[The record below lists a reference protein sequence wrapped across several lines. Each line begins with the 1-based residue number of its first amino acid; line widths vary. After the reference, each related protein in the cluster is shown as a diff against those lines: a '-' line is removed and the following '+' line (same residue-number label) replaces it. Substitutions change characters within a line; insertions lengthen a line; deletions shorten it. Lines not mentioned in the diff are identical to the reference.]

1 MEPSDELSRGSIM
14 SLTAQAE
21 EQEAAAPPRRLRNRA
36 HRASG
41 AVSDDGGAVTVMRR
55 AQRYPCLIAYRR
67 AFIGLALAL
76 AMVMTAAV
84 TGVAAAGAARPSIRS
99 YTVPAAFGPPTVITA
114 GTDGQMWFTESGYNG
129 IARISLDGVIRDF
142 NTHDTA
148 GSNGITPGPDDRVWF
163 TANDG
168 YVEAIDRRGHVQRYP
183 LHVRSGPDSVATG
196 PDGNLWTVPVGNKI
210 GRLTPSGRLRRYAVP
225 GGLGN
230 TGAITAG
237 PDGALWFLNGNAVG
251 RITTS
256 GRVKMYPYTL
266 GVSAYVTIG
275 TIITGPDGN
284 LWFANGNAD
293 VIGRVTPQGQ
303 ITLIRVV
310 APSAPDASNIAV
322 QAVAAGADGNVWFSA
337 ADRGNGDVSASE
349 TYGYVTPAGQ
359 VFSWVTP
366 ALSRVG
372 GVGNNN
378 NVEGIAPGPDGSLW
392 FAAGGGAVA
401 KVTPY
406 PPRPV
411 TAGTLSL
418 RSGSRSLR
426 GGRVRVNLGCVGAAG
441 LFCQG
446 KVSLVDHGRR
456 TLTRGSPYFA
466 IAALPA
472 PANRQLHLAVALGR
486 SARRRLS
493 RGSVTARV
501 IIKSR
506 TGAVIASQTVT
517 LARRH

>member
-1 MEPSDELSRGSIM
+1 M
-14 SLTAQAE
+14 
-21 EQEAAAPPRRLRNRA
+21 
-36 HRASG
+36 
-41 AVSDDGGAVTVMRR
+41 SDDGGAVTVMRR

-99 YTVPAAFGPPTVITA
+99 YTLPDAFGPPTVITA
-114 GTDGQMWFTESGYNG
+114 GTDANMWVTFDTHNG
-129 IARISLDGVIRDF
+129 IGRYTLDGVVKDF
-142 NTHDTA
+142 SALGPGIPHML
-148 GSNGITPGPDDRVWF
+148 GITAGPDDRVWF
-163 TANDG
+163 TQENG
-168 YVEAIDRRGHVQRYP
+168 RVEAIDRRGHVRQYP
-183 LHVRSGPDSVATG
+183 LPLRTVSGPEGIATG
-196 PDGNLWTVPVGNKI
+196 PDGNLWTVAVGNKI
-210 GRLTPSGRLRRYAVP
+210 GRLTPSGRLRRFAVP
-225 GGLGN
+225 GGVG
-230 TGAITAG
+230 GASAITAG
-237 PDGALWFLNGNAVG
+237 PDGALWFLHGNAVG

-256 GRVKMYPYTL
+256 GQVRMYPFRTPGPGAF
-266 GVSAYVTIG
+266 GVHDA
-275 TIITGPDGN
+275 IITGPDGN
-284 LWFANGNAD
+284 LWFGNGAEA
-293 VIGRVTPQGQ
+293 VRLSPQGQ
-303 ITLIRVV
+303 ITMFPVV
-310 APSAPDASNIAV
+310 ASNAPNASNIAV
-322 QAVAAGADGNVWFSA
+322 QALAAGADGNVWFSA
-337 ADRGNGDVSASE
+337 ADTSSGDGSDES
-349 TYGYVTPAGQ
+349 YGYVTPSGQ

-366 ALSRVG
+366 ALSRG
-372 GVGNNN
+372 GMVGNNN

-411 TAGTLSL
+411 TAGTLSV

-472 PANRQLHLAVALGR
+472 PANRQLHLPVALGR

>member
-1 MEPSDELSRGSIM
+1 M
-14 SLTAQAE
+14 
-21 EQEAAAPPRRLRNRA
+21 
-36 HRASG
+36 
-41 AVSDDGGAVTVMRR
+41 SDDGGAVTVMRR

-84 TGVAAAGAARPSIRS
+84 IGVAAAGAARPSIRS
-99 YTVPAAFGPPTVITA
+99 YTVPDAFGPPTVITA
-114 GTDGQMWFTESGYNG
+114 GTDGQMWFTESGYSG
-129 IARISLDGVIRDF
+129 IARISLDGVIKDFSTRD
-142 NTHDTA
+142 TG
-148 GSNGITPGPDDRVWF
+148 GSTGITPGPDDRVWF
-163 TANDG
+163 TAADG
-168 YVEAIDRRGHVQRYP
+168 HVEAIDRHGHVQRYP
-183 LHVRSGPDSVATG
+183 LHVRNGPDSIATG

-210 GRLTPSGRLRRYAVP
+210 GRLTPSGRLRRFAVP
-225 GGLGN
+225 GGLGD

-237 PDGALWFLNGNAVG
+237 PDGALWFLNGNVG
-251 RITTS
+251 RITTA
-256 GRVKMYPYTL
+256 GRVTMYPYTL
-266 GVSAYVTIG
+266 STGTLPVNS

-284 LWFANGNAD
+284 LWFGVGQPNS
-293 VIGRVTPQGQ
+293 VGRITPQGQ
-303 ITLIRVV
+303 ITMIPIVPG
-310 APSAPDASNIAV
+310 ADPGASSVAV
-322 QAVAAGADGNVWFSA
+322 QALGAGADGNVWFSA
-337 ADRGNGDVSASE
+337 ADTSNGDGSDE
-349 TYGYVTPAGQ
+349 TYGYVTPSGQ

-366 ALSRVG
+366 GLTRVG

-392 FAAGGGAVA
+392 FAAGSGAVA

-411 TAGTLSL
+411 TAGTLSV

-446 KVSLVDHGRR
+446 KVSLVDGRRR

>member
-1 MEPSDELSRGSIM
+1 M
-14 SLTAQAE
+14 
-21 EQEAAAPPRRLRNRA
+21 
-36 HRASG
+36 
-41 AVSDDGGAVTVMRR
+41 SDDGGAVTVMRR

-84 TGVAAAGAARPSIRS
+84 IGVAAAGAARPSIRS
-99 YTVPAAFGPPTVITA
+99 YTVPDAFGPPTVITA
-114 GTDGQMWFTESGYNG
+114 GTDGQMWFTESGYSG
-129 IARISLDGVIRDF
+129 IARISLDGVIKDFSTRD
-142 NTHDTA
+142 TG
-148 GSNGITPGPDDRVWF
+148 GSTGITPGPDDRVWF
-163 TANDG
+163 TAADG
-168 YVEAIDRRGHVQRYP
+168 HVEAIDRHGHVQRYP
-183 LHVRSGPDSVATG
+183 LHVRNGPDGIATG

-210 GRLTPSGRLRRYAVP
+210 GRLTPSGRLRRFAVP
-225 GGLGN
+225 GGVGGA
-230 TGAITAG
+230 GAITAG
-237 PDGALWFLNGNAVG
+237 PDGALWFLDGNAVG

-256 GRVKMYPYTL
+256 GQVRMYPFRTPGPGAF
-266 GVSAYVTIG
+266 GVHDA
-275 TIITGPDGN
+275 IITGPDGN
-284 LWFANGNAD
+284 LWFGNGAEA
-293 VIGRVTPQGQ
+293 VRLSPQGQ
-303 ITLIRVV
+303 ITMFPVV
-310 APSAPDASNIAV
+310 APTDPTANKIAV
-322 QAVAAGADGNVWFSA
+322 QALGAGADGNVWFSA
-337 ADRGNGDVSASE
+337 ADTGNGDGSDE
-349 TYGYVTPAGQ
+349 TYGYVTPSGQ

-366 ALSRVG
+366 ALSRG
-372 GVGNNN
+372 GMVGNNN

-392 FAAGGGAVA
+392 FAAGAGAAA

-456 TLTRGSPYFA
+456 TLTHGSPYFA

-472 PANRQLHLAVALGR
+472 PANRQLHLPVALGR